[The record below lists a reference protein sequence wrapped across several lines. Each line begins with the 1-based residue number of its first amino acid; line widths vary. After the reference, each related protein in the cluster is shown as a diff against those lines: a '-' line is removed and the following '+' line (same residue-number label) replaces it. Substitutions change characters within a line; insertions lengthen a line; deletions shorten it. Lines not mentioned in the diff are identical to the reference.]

1 MNRLFKK
8 ISGLISDEDYDFT
21 EMSLF
26 SCGVMSKDCKD
37 NVLYRRQTTNAQI
50 RLHIFAVWSANNKCT
65 DQICAVWSVL
75 LLFANAMHSFYLVVN
90 V

>member
-50 RLHIFAVWSANNKCT
+50 RLHIFAV
-65 DQICAVWSVL
+65 
-75 LLFANAMHSFYLVVN
+75 
-90 V
+90 